1 VEQHDRGVEPVH
13 GHGREKERRTVSEGR
28 EREERGNTGEE
39 EARRA
44 KPTEGEDTG
53 SAAVETAV
61 EEEEATGGALPDDKS
76 EGGKSR

>member
-1 VEQHDRGVEPVH
+1 
-13 GHGREKERRTVSEGR
+13 VSEGR
-28 EREERGNTGEE
+28 EREERRNTQEE

-44 KPTEGEDTG
+44 EPTEGEDTG
-53 SAAVETAV
+53 SDAVETAV

>member
-1 VEQHDRGVEPVH
+1 M
-13 GHGREKERRTVSEGR
+13 SEGR
-28 EREERGNTGEE
+28 EREERENTGEE

>member
-1 VEQHDRGVEPVH
+1 M
-13 GHGREKERRTVSEGR
+13 SEGR
-28 EREERGNTGEE
+28 EREERRNTHEE

-53 SAAVETAV
+53 SDAVETAV

>member
-1 VEQHDRGVEPVH
+1 
-13 GHGREKERRTVSEGR
+13 VSEGR

-76 EGGKSR
+76 QGGKSR